1 MADIQS
7 NIRVNIDTNSAVASL
22 KVLQG
27 QISAFHQEMSRSGAL
42 AASEMSRLQ
51 NNFMNAVNRTG
62 QFDARLKTIR
72 TTTESFTDALEK
84 NKLSMGQYFR
94 YAGAATKDFG
104 KLFKGE
110 FDTIEKVARERVKD
124 LQTQYIKMGR
134 DANGAMKAMS
144 IRPLVLDLDDL
155 STKTQIAA
163 QKQQL
168 LNQLLKQGSTNM
180 LNWGKNTQ
188 WAGRQLMVGF
198 TVPLTMLGQITA
210 KTFMEMEQ
218 SVIKFQRVYG
228 DFGTTAE
235 QTKQMTTEVTNLAK
249 AFTKYGLAVSDTVGM
264 AADAAAM
271 GKQGADLL
279 AQVESASRLSVLGG
293 VDQKQALETT
303 ISLTNAFGIA
313 ADQLT
318 NKINFLNV
326 VENQT
331 VTSIEDLTIAVPK
344 AAPVIKQLGGNV
356 EDLAFFLTAMKEGG
370 INASEGANAL
380 KSGIASIINPTKKA
394 SDMLSGFGINIKGI
408 VDANKGDVKG
418 MIMGVAEAL
427 NSLDPLKRAQAIE
440 QLFGKFQFARISTL
454 FQNITDANSQA
465 TKVAELAAQGPGA
478 AAVLA
483 QRELKKIEESPMFKF
498 KKALEDL
505 KVELIPLGEQFLK
518 AVTPIAKFFT
528 DVLKN
533 FNNMSSG
540 TKDFIG
546 GITMVLAGI
555 GPVVLMVVGLIANG
569 VANLIKMFAG
579 IKSFFN
585 NLGKG
590 AQDLGSQTNYMTQ
603 EQIEAQAVASS
614 LNQTHSKLTQTF
626 TAEAGAIANLRREME
641 RAVAIQGQFG
651 WTPGGVAGKGKKGK
665 KMANGGVVQG
675 PGGPKD
681 DAVPTN
687 LSNGEVVLS
696 VDTVKKNPGIIAA
709 LLQGQKINIPG
720 FADSGVAGQRTS
732 GAIYGGQT
740 LQLTGGGLFAPGN
753 SSHSKMGL
761 NKDWLMGSS
770 NVESS
775 MMASAIGGS
784 AALGGDRIT
793 KKLVD
798 DYAAEMKDDIPK
810 IVAALRKAVVDIE
823 STGESIQSMEQVT
836 QKAKPELDKVFADM
850 KSRGG
855 ISARAATALTEHSMF
870 PTEEAMR
877 SPMGETRAAAS
888 RFSQS
893 QGIVRGTMYRVKNSP
908 MLART
913 KSAYKHLT
921 GEAVPKDYTYAHLNE
936 ARVLGENIPLS
947 GGGLA
952 APENEKQELLAMQ
965 QRGQQKII
973 DQYGGGSGIQLR
985 DVSKSTVKSGAT
997 TQAGAAIAAK
1007 VETQIADATNVA
1019 AQAQSPSRKT
1029 MQAGKNLADGA
1040 IVGINEAGP
1049 AFKKSVADTAKNAF
1063 VISPA
1068 SAQYAREQMK
1078 KMLKPFTDSNG
1089 LVDMGKLNAAQ
1100 QVRVHLITQEE
1111 KNMRAN
1117 TQMLLVADK
1126 LAHPFR
1132 NTIQAIGDAAFAAK
1146 DKVMQGV
1153 NGIKNFAMQT
1163 PAMLR
1168 NAMTTAGVAL
1178 KTGVEKMK
1186 VSITQLA
1193 QKLQQTAAR
1202 IGKGVVGQLGSG
1214 KAMMATAAV
1223 MGTLS
1228 MMPGKVGEIA
1238 NAILMPLMMI
1248 QSIIALIPAG
1258 IMSSIGAALLP
1269 LLGPILAIA
1278 APLVILGGL
1287 IAFSIW
1293 QNAENNKKAAQ
1304 FGNALA
1310 VSAES
1315 VKKFGEL
1322 TGRVGTTEALQAES
1336 DARRAGLSGAADL
1349 ELGKQYVDSEQGK
1362 ADVANLQYLKDSNQ
1376 LTPAQVAQ
1384 QYSATLAQ
1392 AITQGTLT
1400 LTEANSIAAAVGKQL
1415 GDSAFSINVS
1425 SQLTELLGPDGKD
1438 LLKNP
1443 LEVTTKLVQA
1453 NTANADYLLE
1463 GATFTKEDIAAE
1475 KQMNFDQLYGN
1486 KTNLKGEKL
1495 KPGEQYTEGNITYTA
1510 PTLDAMSSTN
1520 KVGAIKAGKEG
1531 DVKAAY
1537 TAMLGS
1543 YGSIETTRDTGLKAI
1558 DDKIQEA
1565 KDAAAKETNKT
1576 KKAELEAEV
1585 TRLENSREDDR
1596 AAIIASTNAQ
1606 RTKLFDTGK
1615 LIDDKGTFNT
1625 AVEEKFANAE
1635 QADKDIA
1642 NKRKDEINAVGNSS
1656 LRQILQGGMLS
1667 DTLGVTDQQMIT
1679 KMAGGT
1685 GGEAFS
1691 NAFVGATGAMGDR
1704 GATEFTAALQARG
1717 AQTPAITSMLKDT
1730 KTNAAGYEAAMQDQ
1744 TVMKMDLS
1752 TAEAQ
1757 TKLQSFAKEFTDTKN
1772 KLKNI
1777 PETKLVATAV
1787 TDKKVAKLIEQSKV
1801 FKGLNKQQKITY
1813 LAKYNASMKLQGD
1826 PALDKAW
1833 KEWSKGKTG
1842 DVSFPAFARYLAGE
1856 AATKSG
1862 GGDTSSEKKDDGG
1875 NGGGSTAPTK
1885 TDKANAALS
1894 ILGRKE
1900 EAINKAYDERL
1911 KALDKIQQA
1920 NDKINQ
1926 QKKDQLDLADA
1937 LSRGDI
1943 GAAARAQQQARQNAQ
1958 ATALQEQRDQ
1968 MNAAR
1973 EAQIASLRVNGMSRE
1988 QLQAFLDKE
1997 QNKADSKTLGGWHLA
2012 TGGLVPNTQYLALGG
2027 KPKGTDTIA
2036 AMLTPGE
2043 FVVKKSAVDKIGAGN
2058 MSKINRG
2065 EIPAGRG
2072 GSVYNYSI
2080 NVSVKSDADAEQIA
2094 QTVITKIKAIDN
2106 QGMKGDRA

>member
-51 NNFMNAVNRTG
+51 NNFMNSVNRTG
-62 QFDARLKTIR
+62 QFDARLKTIKS
-72 TTTESFTDALEK
+72 TTESFTEALEK
-84 NKLSMGQYFR
+84 NKMSMGQYFK

-104 KLFKGE
+104 KLFGKE

-134 DANGAMKAMS
+134 DANGAMKA
-144 IRPLVLDLDDL
+144 IAVRPLMLDLDDL
-155 STKTQIAA
+155 GTKTQIAA

-198 TVPLTMLGQITA
+198 TVPLTMLGQIA
-210 KTFMEMEQ
+210 SKTFMQMEE

-228 DFGTTAE
+228 DFSTTAA
-235 QTKQMTTEVTNLAK
+235 QTKEMTLEVTNLAK

-313 ADQLT
+313 ADQLS

-394 SDMLSGFGINIKGI
+394 SDMLAGFGINIKGI

-418 MIMGVAEAL
+418 MVMGVAEAL
-427 NSLDPLKRAQAIE
+427 NTLDPLKRAQAIE

-454 FQNITDANSQA
+454 FQNITDVNSQA
-465 TKVAELAAQGPGA
+465 SKVAELAAQGPGA

-483 QRELKKIEESPMFKF
+483 QREMKKIEDSPMFKF

-540 TKDFIG
+540 TKDFVG
-546 GITMVLAGI
+546 GITLVLAGI

-569 VANLIKMFAG
+569 IANMIKLFAG

-585 NLGKG
+585 SLGKG
-590 AQDLGSQTNYMTQ
+590 AKDLGSQTAYMTQ
-603 EQIEAQAVASS
+603 EQIEAQAVAAS
-614 LNQTHSKLTQTF
+614 LEQTHSKLTQTF
-626 TAEAGAIANLRREME
+626 TSEAGAVANLRREME
-641 RAVAIQGQFG
+641 KAIAKQREFG
-651 WTPGGVAGKGKKGK
+651 WTPGGVVGGKGKKSGK

-709 LLQGQKINIPG
+709 LLQGQKIILPG
-720 FADSGVAGQRTS
+720 FATGGRIGSGSSGKKGKSNFTVLRPYGDNVSNQQGLESFGDLGGMADVASMYMPQIAKGAGTTITAINQEVDAWKVQNKKMLDAAAQAVADGVPAAEAFAESSKKFKIDMEAAEGPVHKFTQAAQRMYPELEADLKQAQDYAKKNNLNVKDAGDVDKIRKALPDNMAARGLGTPGNFQAGMKARSAGVAMVTDSSEFDKYGVPKTFVDPKLDTKHPLYNKSSSQEHVGRTWAEVENRQSDREARASKS
-732 GAIYGGQT
+732 GRAMP
-740 LQLTGGGLFAPGN
+740 AP
-753 SSHSKMGL
+753 
-761 NKDWLMGSS
+761 
-770 NVESS
+770 
-775 MMASAIGGS
+775 
-784 AALGGDRIT
+784 
-793 KKLVD
+793 
-798 DYAAEMKDDIPK
+798 
-810 IVAALRKAVVDIE
+810 VAAPKAE
-823 STGESIQSMEQVT
+823 S
-836 QKAKPELDKVFADM
+836 
-850 KSRGG
+850 
-855 ISARAATALTEHSMF
+855 
-870 PTEEAMR
+870 
-877 SPMGETRAAAS
+877 
-888 RFSQS
+888 
-893 QGIVRGTMYRVKNSP
+893 
-908 MLART
+908 
-913 KSAYKHLT
+913 
-921 GEAVPKDYTYAHLNE
+921 
-936 ARVLGENIPLS
+936 
-947 GGGLA
+947 
-952 APENEKQELLAMQ
+952 
-965 QRGQQKII
+965 
-973 DQYGGGSGIQLR
+973 
-985 DVSKSTVKSGAT
+985 

-1007 VETQIADATNVA
+1007 IEQDVATATNVA
-1019 AQAQSPSRKT
+1019 AQAQSPSRRT

-1040 IVGINEAGP
+1040 VVGISEAGP
-1049 AFKKSVADTAKNAF
+1049 AFKKSVADTAKSSF

-1068 SAQYAREQMK
+1068 SAQYAKEQFH
-1078 KMLKPFTDSNG
+1078 KMMRPFADPNG
-1089 LVDMGKLNAAQ
+1089 LINMEKLNAVHG
-1100 QVRVHLITQEE
+1100 VRVHLVTQEE
-1111 KNMRAN
+1111 KNLRQAS
-1117 TQMLLVADK
+1117 QMLMVADQ
-1126 LAHPFR
+1126 LMHPFR
-1132 NTIQAIGDAAFAAK
+1132 ATVENIGNAAFVAK
-1146 DKVMQGV
+1146 TKIAEGIT
-1153 NGIKNFAMQT
+1153 GIKTFAMQT
-1163 PAMLR
+1163 PTMLR
-1168 NAMTTAGVAL
+1168 NAMNSAATAL
-1178 KTGVEKMK
+1178 KSGVERMK
-1186 VSITQLA
+1186 VSISQLA
-1193 QKLQQTAAR
+1193 AKLKQVATNV
-1202 IGKGVVGQLGSG
+1202 GKGAIAQLGSG

-1293 QNAENNKKAAQ
+1293 QNAENNKKAAE

-1310 VSAES
+1310 VTSES

-1322 TGRVGTTEALQAES
+1322 TGRVGITEAAQAES
-1336 DARRAGLSGAADL
+1336 DARRAGITNPADL
-1349 ELGKQYVDSEQGK
+1349 ELGKQYVDSEAGK
-1362 ADVANLQYLKDSNQ
+1362 ADIANLEYLRDSGK

-1400 LTEANSIAAAVGKQL
+1400 LTEANSIASAVGKQL
-1415 GDSAFSINVS
+1415 GDSSFSITVS

-1438 LLKNP
+1438 LLTNP
-1443 LEVTTKLVQA
+1443 LEITTKLVQA
-1453 NTANADYLLE
+1453 NTQNADYLMQ
-1463 GATFTKEDIAAE
+1463 GATYTEEEVNQQRMDAFQQT
-1475 KQMNFDQLYGN
+1475 YGG
-1486 KTNLKGEKL
+1486 KTNLQGGQL
-1495 KPGEQYTEGNITYTA
+1495 MPGQQYTDGNLTLTA
-1510 PTLDAMSSTN
+1510 PQLSEMQTAN
-1520 KVGAIKAGKEG
+1520 KVGEVKAGKTS
-1531 DVKAAY
+1531 DVKSAY
-1537 TAMLGS
+1537 TAYLGS
-1543 YGSIETTRDTGLKAI
+1543 YGTIQTTQDAGLKAI
-1558 DDKIQEA
+1558 DDKIAQA
-1565 KDAAAKETNKT
+1565 KADAAKETNKA
-1576 KKAELEAEV
+1576 KKKELEAEV
-1585 TRLENSREDDR
+1585 TRLEESRDTDR
-1596 AAIIASTNAQ
+1596 AAIIAETNKQ
-1606 RTKLFDTGK
+1606 RGRMFAAGNATG
-1615 LIDDKGTFNT
+1615 DDKGTFTT
-1625 AVEEKFANAE
+1625 AVDERYKDAE
-1635 QADKDIA
+1635 QSVKDVK
-1642 NKRKDEINAVGNSS
+1642 NKQKDEINAVEDSK

-1667 DTLGVTDQQMIT
+1667 DSMGAMDISKIATMSKEGNGVG
-1679 KMAGGT
+1679 K
-1685 GGEAFS
+1685 AFS
-1691 NAFVGATGAMGDR
+1691 NAYTGAVSAMGDR
-1704 GATEFTAALQARG
+1704 QATELTGSLGARG
-1717 AQTPAITSMLKDT
+1717 ANTTVTTEALKRASRSPGQAEAIT
-1730 KTNAAGYEAAMQDQ
+1730 AGTQQ
-1744 TVMKMDLS
+1744 IGLDLS
-1752 TAEAQ
+1752 TADATSKLNKFANDYTA
-1757 TKLQSFAKEFTDTKN
+1757 TKE
-1772 KLKNI
+1772 KLKKI

-1787 TDKKVAKLIEQSKV
+1787 VDKKMQDFINKDKAFQK
-1801 FKGLNKQQKITY
+1801 LNKSQKVKY
-1813 LAKYNASMKLQGD
+1813 LANFNATLGMSGDKNLQAQFKTWAKGD
-1826 PALDKAW
+1826 PT
-1833 KEWSKGKTG
+1833 KTF
-1842 DVSFPAFARYLAGE
+1842 SMFASYLAG
-1856 AATKSG
+1856 KSVSAG
-1862 GGDTSSEKKDDGG
+1862 TGGSTGGDTTTPKDTG
-1875 NGGGSTAPTK
+1875 GGGSSAPTK

-1900 EAINKAYDERL
+1900 EKINKAYDERL

-1920 NDKINQ
+1920 NEKINQ

-1968 MNAAR
+1968 MTAAR
-1973 EAQIASLRVNGMSRE
+1973 DAQIASLRVNGMSRE
-1988 QLQAFLDKE
+1988 QLQAFLDAE
-1997 QNKADSKTLGGWHLA
+1997 ANKADNKILKNWKGAKGYAIGGMVKPQYFA
-2012 TGGLVPNTQYLALGG
+2012 EGGEPR
-2027 KPKGTDTIA
+2027 GTDTIA

-2065 EIPAGRG
+2065 ELPASKS

-2080 NVSVKSDADAEQIA
+2080 SVNVKSDADPEQIA
-2094 QTVITKIKAIDN
+2094 KTVMAQIEKVDN
-2106 QGMKGDRA
+2106 QSMKGDEA